1 MVPLSAAGSQAPAQ
15 VAPLS
20 PNATAPAALP
30 AVADGAKT
38 TLSLVGRKLVVASEG
53 RTVELDLGC
62 EGRSVVRAG
71 VRAYVACGSDGVVVV
86 DLEGPRA
93 PALAGRLPV
102 EGEAVGLFVHRK
114 QPWVEIARLEA
125 RPLAGALMEAPT
137 GAPSGRASDSRPSS
151 LRVDGD
157 AVQSSDTRP
166 SRVAPPRVGGVTE
179 LSLGGLLFLTV
190 GDLGVGGIGK
200 AALVH
205 RFGAPFAIR
214 ADLAPFG
221 FGTGK
226 AGAVGV
232 FTGTGTV
239 SVDTDFF
246 EVGLGFGGTTLP
258 NQPIV
263 NYTTGAQVAASNPT
277 SSVVVSN
284 YLRFG
289 ARDGLYLDGRTNV
302 MVRDKS
308 FEFGSLSIDMQIPV
322 ADRWGLVLHGSG
334 GNMGTA
340 DGLVTMRYR
349 ITETRGPG
357 AAFVSG
363 GGGFGIVEGAG
374 KCGPYNYG
382 NTVYYSCS
390 RPTYGGPALALSGE
404 WRF

>member
-1 MVPLSAAGSQAPAQ
+1 MAPQATAAPQ
-15 VAPLS
+15 V
-20 PNATAPAALP
+20 TAPAPAPALE
-30 AVADGAKT
+30 VTKT
-38 TLSLVGRKLVVASEG
+38 SLSLVGQKLVVASEG

-71 VRAYVACGSDGVVVV
+71 ARAYVACGSEGVVVV

-125 RPLAGALMEAPT
+125 RPLAGSLMEAPT
-137 GAPSGRASDSRPSS
+137 GAPSGRASGRPSS
-151 LRVDGD
+151 LRVEEE
-157 AVQSSDTRP
+157 AVQSSDPRP

-205 RFGAPFAIR
+205 RFGAPFALR
-214 ADLAPFG
+214 ADVAPFA

-232 FTGTGTV
+232 FTGTGTA

-258 NQPIV
+258 NQPV
-263 NYTTGAQVAASNPT
+263 VDYTTGAQLATSNPT

-289 ARDGLYLDGRTNV
+289 ARDGLYVDGRTNI

-340 DGLVTMRYR
+340 DGLLTMRYR

-374 KCGPYNYG
+374 KCAPYNYG

>member
-1 MVPLSAAGSQAPAQ
+1 VPGAGAPSAPTASPATE
-15 VAPLS
+15 S
-20 PNATAPAALP
+20 PR
-30 AVADGAKT
+30 T
-38 TLSLVGRKLVVASEG
+38 TLSLSGRKLVVASEG
-53 RTVELDLGC
+53 ITVELDLGC

-71 VRAYVACGSDGVVVV
+71 ARAYVACGSDGVIVV

-93 PALAGRLPV
+93 PAIAGRLPV

-125 RPLAGALMEAPT
+125 RPLAGSLMEAPT
-137 GAPSGRASDSRPSS
+137 GAPSGRPSDSRPSS
-151 LRVDGD
+151 LRVEGE
-157 AVQSSDTRP
+157 AVQSSDSRP

-179 LSLGGLLFLTV
+179 LSLGGVLFLTV
-190 GDLGVGGIGK
+190 GDLGLGGFGK

-205 RFGAPFAIR
+205 RFGPPFAIR

-246 EVGLGFGGTTLP
+246 EVGVGFGGTTLP
-258 NQPIV
+258 NQPRIDYV
-263 NYTTGAQVAASNPT
+263 TGAALATSSPT
-277 SSVVVSN
+277 SSVVVAN

-289 ARDGLYLDGRTNV
+289 ARDGLYLDGRTSI

-308 FEFGSLSIDMQIPV
+308 FEFGSIAVEMQIPV
-322 ADRWGLVLHGSG
+322 ADRWGLRLHGGG

-340 DGLVTMRYR
+340 EALVTMRYR

-363 GGGFGIVEGAG
+363 GGGFGFVEGSG
-374 KCGPYNYG
+374 KCSPYDSG
-382 NTVYYSCS
+382 NTVYYSCA
-390 RPTYGGPALALSGE
+390 RPTYAGPALALAGE